1 MMFYKCY
8 YTGQETEVWL
18 DMSYDLKY
26 IDKADHD
33 RLIADDIEIEKMLN
47 SMINNPEKFCFSS

>member
-1 MMFYKCY
+1 
-8 YTGQETEVWL
+8 
-18 DMSYDLKY
+18 MSFDLKY

-47 SMINNPEKFCFSS
+47 SMINNPEKFCYSS